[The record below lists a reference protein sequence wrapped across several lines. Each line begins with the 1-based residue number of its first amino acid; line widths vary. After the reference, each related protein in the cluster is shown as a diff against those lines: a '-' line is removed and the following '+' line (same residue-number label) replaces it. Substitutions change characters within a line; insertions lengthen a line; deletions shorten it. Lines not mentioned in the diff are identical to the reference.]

1 MSPPVTSRSLS
12 LSELLIS
19 GLQCAKVGLISG
31 LQCAKVGLMSGLQ
44 CAKVGLM
51 SGLGARVAAAVS
63 GNIAL
68 MLKEDLRGVRAITR
82 GCSGPSI
89 LTMLTC
95 ERRGEEDFTYCVQ
108 NLLTVKLNCP
118 TMPQLRT
125 FIYQHCR
132 SVYLPHPVAFHS
144 TQYTPQ
150 SQRLTWTVCYTA
162 SRVLDHPKCKVST
175 PDPPTKFKL
184 FSHHLPLHLHC
195 SHSS

>member
-31 LQCAKVGLMSGLQ
+31 LQCAKL
-44 CAKVGLM
+44 GLM

-95 ERRGEEDFTYCVQ
+95 EQRGEEDCTYCVP
-108 NLLTVKLNCP
+108 NLLTIKQLNCP
-118 TMPQLRT
+118 TMPLLQT

-132 SVYLPHPVAFHS
+132 SVYLPHPVAFHG

-150 SQRLTWTVCYTA
+150 SQRWTWRFCYTA
-162 SRVLDHPKCKVST
+162 FCVLNHPKCKVST
-175 PDPPTKFKL
+175 LDPATKFKL
-184 FSHHLPLHLHC
+184 ASHHSPLRLNY